1 MIPEVLPH
9 HMAHEAG
16 AFKVNCARPGICLPS
31 ALTNLHVERCGFG
44 GDTKC
49 VNCEIRMPEI

>member
-1 MIPEVLPH
+1 LPH

-31 ALTNLHVERCGFG
+31 ALTNLLVERCGFG